1 MKLLKTMR
9 KKLSMDNM
17 FLLPAAL
24 FPAIPLMMI
33 SFGNRYMSMAS
44 LIRKIH
50 DEVISKKLTRKDKAT
65 NRYLKQIAL
74 LRKRLVLNRATSTLA
89 AISFIANLIAMYFVY
104 TNDVFMFAT
113 MFVGS
118 LIAFGTSLIL
128 YVVEL
133 QLSTTAL
140 DTHLQDLEDL

>member
-1 MKLLKTMR
+1 
-9 KKLSMDNM
+9 MDNV

-50 DEVISKKLTRKDKAT
+50 DELMHKKLTKKDKET
-65 NRYLKQIAL
+65 NRYLKQIDIL
-74 LRKRLVLNRATSTLA
+74 KKRLRLNKATSTLA
-89 AISFIANLIAMYFVY
+89 SIAFIANLIAMYFVY
-104 TNDVFMFAT
+104 INDMFMFAT

-118 LIAFGTSLIL
+118 LIAFGISLIL
-128 YVVEL
+128 YIIEL

>member
-1 MKLLKTMR
+1 
-9 KKLSMDNM
+9 MDNA

-50 DEVISKKLTRKDKAT
+50 DEVIAKKLTRKDKAT
-65 NRYLKQIAL
+65 NRYLKQITL
-74 LRKRLVLNRATSTLA
+74 LRQRLLLNRATSTLA
-89 AISFIANLIAMYFVY
+89 ALSFIANLVAMYFVY
-104 TNDVFMFAT
+104 NNDMFWFAWV
-113 MFVGS
+113 FVGS
-118 LIAFGTSLIL
+118 LTAFGISLIL
-128 YVVEL
+128 YIVEI

>member
-1 MKLLKTMR
+1 
-9 KKLSMDNM
+9 MDNV

-50 DEVISKKLTRKDKAT
+50 DEVIAKKLTRKDKAT

-89 AISFIANLIAMYFVY
+89 AISFIANLVAMYFVY
-104 TNDVFMFAT
+104 RNDIVLFAST
-113 MFVGS
+113 FVAS
-118 LIAFGTSLIL
+118 LIAFGVSLIL
-128 YVVEL
+128 YIVEL

>member
-1 MKLLKTMR
+1 
-9 KKLSMDNM
+9 MDNI

-50 DEVISKKLTRKDKAT
+50 DEVIAKKLTRKDKAT

-74 LRKRLVLNRATSTLA
+74 LRKRLILNRATSTLA
-89 AISFIANLIAMYFVY
+89 AISFIANLVAMYFVY
-104 TNDVFMFAT
+104 TNDIILFAST
-113 MFVGS
+113 FVAS
-118 LIAFGTSLIL
+118 LIAFGVSLIL
-128 YVVEL
+128 YIIEL

>member
-1 MKLLKTMR
+1 
-9 KKLSMDNM
+9 MDST

-50 DEVISKKLTRKDKAT
+50 DELINKKLTRKDKQT
-65 NRYLKQIAL
+65 NRYMKQIDI
-74 LRKRLVLNRATSTLA
+74 LRKRLMLNRATSTLA
-89 AISFIANLIAMYFVY
+89 SIAFILNLIAMYFVY
-104 TNDVFMFAT
+104 TGNMFNFT
-113 MFVGS
+113 LTFVGS
-118 LIAFGTSLIL
+118 LITFGTSLVFYII
-128 YVVEL
+128 EI

>member
-1 MKLLKTMR
+1 
-9 KKLSMDNM
+9 MDNM
-17 FLLPAAL
+17 LLLPAAL

-50 DEVISKKLTRKDKAT
+50 DEVIAKKLTRKDKAT
-65 NRYLKQIAL
+65 NRYLKQIAV
-74 LRKRLVLNRATSTLA
+74 LRKRLMLNRATSTLA
-89 AISFIANLIAMYFVY
+89 SMAFIANLVAMYFVY

-113 MFVGS
+113 MFVSS

-128 YVVEL
+128 YVFEL
-133 QLSTTAL
+133 QLSTSAL

>member
-1 MKLLKTMR
+1 
-9 KKLSMDNM
+9 MDNA

-50 DEVISKKLTRKDKAT
+50 DEVIAKKLTRKDKAT

-89 AISFIANLIAMYFVY
+89 ALSFIANLVAMYFVY
-104 TNDVFMFAT
+104 NNDMLWFAWV
-113 MFVGS
+113 FVGS
-118 LIAFGTSLIL
+118 LTAFGLSLVL
-128 YVVEL
+128 YIIEL

>member
-1 MKLLKTMR
+1 
-9 KKLSMDNM
+9 MDNI

-50 DEVISKKLTRKDKAT
+50 DEVIAKKLTRKDKAT

-74 LRKRLVLNRATSTLA
+74 LRKRLILNRATSTLA
-89 AISFIANLIAMYFVY
+89 AISFIANLVAMYFVY
-104 TNDVFMFAT
+104 TNDIVLFAST
-113 MFVGS
+113 FVAS
-118 LIAFGTSLIL
+118 LIAFGVSLIL
-128 YVVEL
+128 YIVEL

>member
-1 MKLLKTMR
+1 
-9 KKLSMDNM
+9 MDNM

-50 DEVISKKLTRKDKAT
+50 DEVIAKKLTRKDKAT

-89 AISFIANLIAMYFVY
+89 AISFIANLVAMYFVY
-104 TNDVFMFAT
+104 TNDIVLFAST
-113 MFVGS
+113 FVAS
-118 LIAFGTSLIL
+118 LIAFGVSLIL
-128 YVVEL
+128 YIIEL

>member
-1 MKLLKTMR
+1 
-9 KKLSMDNM
+9 MDNI

-50 DEVISKKLTRKDKAT
+50 DEVIAKKLTREDKAT

-74 LRKRLVLNRATSTLA
+74 LRKRLILNRATSTLA
-89 AISFIANLIAMYFVY
+89 AISFIANLVAMYFVY
-104 TNDVFMFAT
+104 TNDMFMFAT
-113 MFVGS
+113 TFVAS
-118 LIAFGTSLIL
+118 LIAFGVSLIL
-128 YVVEL
+128 YIIEL
-133 QLSTTAL
+133 QLSTSAL

>member
-1 MKLLKTMR
+1 
-9 KKLSMDNM
+9 MDNA

-50 DEVISKKLTRKDKAT
+50 DELMHKKLTKKDKQT
-65 NRYLKQIAL
+65 NRYLKQIDIL
-74 LRKRLVLNRATSTLA
+74 KKRLRLNKATSTLA
-89 AISFIANLIAMYFVY
+89 ALAFIANLVAMYFVY
-104 TNDVFMFAT
+104 KNDMFMFAT

-118 LIAFGTSLIL
+118 LIAFGVSLIL
-128 YVVEL
+128 YIVEL

>member
-1 MKLLKTMR
+1 
-9 KKLSMDNM
+9 MDNI

-50 DEVISKKLTRKDKAT
+50 DEVIAKKLTRKDKAT

-74 LRKRLVLNRATSTLA
+74 LRKRLILNRATSTLA
-89 AISFIANLIAMYFVY
+89 AISFIANLVAMYFVY
-104 TNDVFMFAT
+104 TNDIILFALT
-113 MFVGS
+113 FVAS
-118 LIAFGTSLIL
+118 LIAFGVSLIL
-128 YVVEL
+128 YIVEL

>member
-1 MKLLKTMR
+1 
-9 KKLSMDNM
+9 MDNI

-50 DEVISKKLTRKDKAT
+50 DEVIAKKLTRKDKAT

-74 LRKRLVLNRATSTLA
+74 LRKRLILNRATSTLA
-89 AISFIANLIAMYFVY
+89 AISFIANLVAMYFVY
-104 TNDVFMFAT
+104 TNDIVLFAST
-113 MFVGS
+113 FVAS
-118 LIAFGTSLIL
+118 LIAFGVSLIL
-128 YVVEL
+128 YIIEL

>member
-1 MKLLKTMR
+1 
-9 KKLSMDNM
+9 MDNI

-50 DEVISKKLTRKDKAT
+50 DEVIAKKLTRKDKAT

-89 AISFIANLIAMYFVY
+89 AISFIANLVAMYFVY
-104 TNDVFMFAT
+104 TNDIVLFAST
-113 MFVGS
+113 FVAS
-118 LIAFGTSLIL
+118 LIAFGVSLIL
-128 YVVEL
+128 YIIEL

>member
-1 MKLLKTMR
+1 
-9 KKLSMDNM
+9 MDNM

-50 DEVISKKLTRKDKAT
+50 DEVIAKKLARKDRET
-65 NRYLKQIAL
+65 NRYLKQIAI
-74 LRKRLVLNRATSTLA
+74 LRKRLMLNRATSTLA

-104 TNDVFMFAT
+104 MDDLFLFAST
-113 MFVGS
+113 FVAS
-118 LIAFGTSLIL
+118 LIAFCVSLIL
-128 YVVEL
+128 YIIEL

>member
-1 MKLLKTMR
+1 
-9 KKLSMDNM
+9 MDNI

-74 LRKRLVLNRATSTLA
+74 LRKRLILNRATSTLA

>member
-1 MKLLKTMR
+1 
-9 KKLSMDNM
+9 MDNI

-24 FPAIPLMMI
+24 FPAIPLMKI

-50 DEVISKKLTRKDKAT
+50 DEVIAKKLTRKDKAT